1 MYAPVTPNQK
11 LFKLR
16 LFCLEYFSLVLVN
29 LKIWLLILNVR
40 CVPWRIKTLN
50 LTQI

>member
-16 LFCLEYFSLVLVN
+16 LLRLEYLYH
-29 LKIWLLILNVR
+29 IL
-40 CVPWRIKTLN
+40 LN
-50 LTQI
+50 LQILRTETRIFKT